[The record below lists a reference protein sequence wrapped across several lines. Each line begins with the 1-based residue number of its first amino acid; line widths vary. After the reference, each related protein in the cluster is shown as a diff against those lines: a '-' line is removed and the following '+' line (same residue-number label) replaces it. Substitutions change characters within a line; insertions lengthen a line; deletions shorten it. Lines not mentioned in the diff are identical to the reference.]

1 MSLAVILRILG
12 LLLMGFSVTL
22 LPPIALSYVYADG
35 EAPYYLITVLA
46 MVIPGLL
53 MWWPLRHRRLAL
65 RTRHGFLI
73 VTLFWTVL
81 GLISGVPFVISP
93 SLHLSFTDAVFEAIS
108 GFTTTGATAIV
119 GLDHLPKSLLYYR
132 AQLHFLGGMGII
144 VLAVAIMPM
153 LGVGGMALFRAET
166 PGPMKDAKLTPR
178 IAHTARALWLVYVA
192 LNVLCTLAFWAGG
205 MSLFDAV
212 CHAYGTIATGGFS
225 NYDDSF
231 AHFHSATL
239 DAIAD
244 VFMFLGGVNFA
255 LHFLVLRDWNPK
267 HYWRDSE
274 TRWFFCIVAGLITI
288 VALTLL
294 YKGTYHHLSTALR
307 YSAFQ
312 VISLITDTG
321 FTNANFSTWP
331 VYVPIL
337 LMYIAFLG
345 ACAGST
351 CGGLKTIRVQLL
363 TKQALREIRRLIHP
377 RNVYPVKVGNQ
388 IMDEAVINGV
398 WAFFALYAIC
408 TAVITML
415 LVGTGMD
422 VLSAFSAVAAMF
434 NNAGPGL
441 GTVASNVASL
451 PASAVWILSF
461 TMLLG
466 RLEIFTILVLLTP
479 GFWQE

>member
-1 MSLAVILRILG
+1 MSIAVIVRILG
-12 LLLMGFSVTL
+12 LLLMGFSATL
-22 LPPIALSYVYADG
+22 LPPIALSFVYHDG
-35 EAPYYLITVLA
+35 EALFFVITALT
-46 MVIPGLL
+46 MVIPGLA
-53 MWWPLRHRRLAL
+53 MWWPLRHRRMAL
-65 RTRHGFLI
+65 RTRHGFI
-73 VTLFWTVL
+73 VVTLFWTVL
-81 GLISGVPFVISP
+81 GLMSGVPFMISP
-93 SLHLSFTDAVFEAIS
+93 ALHLSFTDAVFEAVS

-132 AQLHFLGGMGII
+132 AQLHLLGGMGIV

-192 LNVLCTLAFWAGG
+192 LNVLCALAYWAGG

-212 CHAYGTIATGGFS
+212 CQAYGTIATGGFS
-225 NYDDSF
+225 NYDASF

-244 VFMFLGGVNFA
+244 IFMLLGGINFA
-255 LHFLVLRDWNPK
+255 LHFVVLRDANPK
-267 HYWRDSE
+267 HYWQDSE
-274 TRWFFCIVAGLITI
+274 TRWFICIVAGLIAV

-294 YKGTYHHLSTALR
+294 FKGTYHSPAGALR

-321 FTNANFSTWP
+321 FTNANFAHWP

-351 CGGLKTIRVQLL
+351 CGGLKIVRVQLL
-363 TKQALREIRRLIHP
+363 IKQALREIRRLIHP
-377 RNVYPVKVGNQ
+377 RYVHPIKVGGK
-388 IMDEAVINGV
+388 IMDESVISGV
-398 WAFFALYAIC
+398 WAFFALYAFC

-441 GTVASNVASL
+441 GMVASNVAGL
-451 PASAVWILSF
+451 PATAVWILSF

-466 RLEIFTILVLLTP
+466 RLEIFTIFVLLTP
-479 GFWQE
+479 AFWKE

>member
-22 LPPIALSYVYADG
+22 LPPIGLSVLYADG
-35 EAPYYLITVLA
+35 EAPYFLITALA
-46 MVIPGLL
+46 MVVPGLL
-53 MWWPLRHRRLAL
+53 MWWPLRRRRMTL

-73 VTLFWTVL
+73 VTLFWAVL

-93 SLHLSFTDAVFEAIS
+93 ALHLSFTKAVFEAVS
-108 GFTTTGATAIV
+108 GFTTTGATAII

-132 AQLHFLGGMGII
+132 AQLHLLGGMGIV

-192 LNVLCTLAFWAGG
+192 LNVLCTLAYWAGG

-225 NYDDSF
+225 NYDTSF

-239 DAIAD
+239 DSIAD

-255 LHFLVLRDWNPK
+255 LHFVVLRDGDPR

-274 TRWFFCIVAGLITI
+274 TRWFFCIVAGLIAI
-288 VALTLL
+288 VALTLWF
-294 YKGTYHHLSTALR
+294 KGTYHSPTSALR

-321 FTNANFSTWP
+321 FTNASFSSWP

-351 CGGLKTIRVQLL
+351 CGGLKIVRVQLL
-363 TKQALREIRRLIHP
+363 IKQALREIRRLIHP
-377 RNVYPVKVGNQ
+377 RNVHPVKVGGK
-388 IMDEAVINGV
+388 IMDESVISGV
-398 WAFFALYAIC
+398 WAFFALYAFC
-408 TAVITML
+408 TAVITLL

-441 GTVASNVASL
+441 GMVASNVASL
-451 PASAVWILSF
+451 PATAIWILSF

-466 RLEIFTILVLLTP
+466 RLEIFTIFVLLTP
-479 GFWQE
+479 AFWKE